1 MERRSFIVP
10 VILLLCSM
18 VTADEPLKPE
28 NFQYSRTLQGPL
40 KPGEIYKMALPG
52 EVLNHTAIDQRDIRI
67 FSQEER
73 LIPFTILKEYRPAIL
88 RAEYKLSIR
97 DFSTDKNV
105 STMILEVPSTAEP
118 IRMLRFS
125 TPNSDFRKSISISTS
140 NDKNTWTPL
149 LNESLF
155 DFTRNVDLRKTSVT
169 FEPVQCRWFQ
179 VILKDVELPPENETV
194 QLKYKDLEFSSTGK
208 STVPFRIDSV
218 TASTRTNNSKISTTD
233 TLELKNFSATT
244 DSDGNTVLTFS
255 TGIPISSVA
264 ITTTTPAFYRTASL
278 TGERVTLD
286 RHDVSLARG
295 TFYKFSL
302 GTRTEQQLKLSARPS
317 DTGNYKLTIFNGDN
331 TPLIISALKV
341 KWVRRNLFL
350 VPEIGTIP
358 NATLCYGN
366 PKVAKSHFDV
376 SRFIRQD
383 NWEQHDA
390 ATIEPESPVKNTA
403 FQQAKKPWTP
413 EFSRVA
419 LRLLVLMIVGVL
431 GIWLYRLLKGSAQEE
446 D

>member
-1 MERRSFIVP
+1 MAP
-10 VILLLCSM
+10 
-18 VTADEPLKPE
+18 AAEPLKAQ
-28 NFQYSRTLQGPL
+28 NFQYSRNLPGPL
-40 KPGEIYKMALPG
+40 KPGKIYKVTLPG
-52 EVLNHTAIDQRDIRI
+52 EVLDHTAIDQRDIRI
-67 FSQEER
+67 FSPKEG
-73 LIPFTILKEYRPAIL
+73 LIPFTILKEHRPAIA
-88 RAEYKLSIR
+88 RSQYKLSIR
-97 DFSTDKNV
+97 DFSSANGTT
-105 STMILEVPSTAEP
+105 TMVLEVPSTAEP
-118 IRMLRFS
+118 IRMLYFS
-125 TPNSDFRKSISISTS
+125 TPNRDFKKSISVSTS
-140 NDKNTWTPL
+140 NDGKSWAPIARA
-149 LNESLF
+149 SIF
-155 DFTRNVDLRKTSVT
+155 DFSRNVDLRKTSVS
-169 FEPVQCRWFQ
+169 FEAVKCQWFR
-179 VILKDVELPPENETV
+179 IELKDAELPPKNEAI
-194 QLKYKDLEFSSTGK
+194 QLNYKGLEFSSTGK
-208 STVPFRIDSV
+208 SALPFRIDAV
-218 TASTRTNNSKISTTD
+218 TASTRAKNTVTDTTD

-244 DSDGNTVLTFS
+244 DSKGNTVLTFS

-331 TPLIISALKV
+331 TPLTITALKV

-350 VPEIGTIP
+350 VPELGTIP

-431 GIWLYRLLKGSAQEE
+431 GIWLYRLLKRSAQEE